1 MLSAASGACH
11 LPNYCRVGTLRCED
25 PVVTSSTKSLTLG
38 CSPAWCT
45 PWGSGTLNA

>member
-11 LPNYCRVGTLRCED
+11 LPNYCRVGTLTVCG
-25 PVVTSSTKSLTLG
+25 PVVASSTKPLTLG

-45 PWGSGTLNA
+45 PWGYGTLNA